1 MSREFNG
8 QILEQV
14 AELGLPR
21 NDEFI
26 LTDSSALAEWG
37 VVPFD
42 EVGDIDGVTT
52 RKNSEHLRRKAG
64 WKTIE
69 RTVGYKQDERRVRVT
84 AVHDEAGV
92 FDIYPHAFSMY
103 DYNRTDNGRIQ
114 PFELI
119 EFSKQDPVTGIWV
132 ARIDYIDRTKRETG
146 RAKDELRR
154 LAIREYLQRRL

>member
-1 MSREFNG
+1 MSQEFDG
-8 QILEQV
+8 RILAQV

-37 VVPFD
+37 VIPFD

-52 RKNSEHLRRKAG
+52 RENIDYLRRKIG
-64 WKTIE
+64 WKIIE
-69 RTVGYKQDERRVRVT
+69 RTVGYKQDGRRVRVT
-84 AVHDEAGV
+84 AVGDEAKV
-92 FDIYPHAFSMY
+92 FDIHPHGFSMY
-103 DYNRTDNGRIQ
+103 DYNRTGNGRIQ
-114 PFELI
+114 PFDLI
-119 EFSKQDPVTGIWV
+119 EFSTQDPATGLWV

-154 LAIREYLQRRL
+154 LAIREYLQKRL